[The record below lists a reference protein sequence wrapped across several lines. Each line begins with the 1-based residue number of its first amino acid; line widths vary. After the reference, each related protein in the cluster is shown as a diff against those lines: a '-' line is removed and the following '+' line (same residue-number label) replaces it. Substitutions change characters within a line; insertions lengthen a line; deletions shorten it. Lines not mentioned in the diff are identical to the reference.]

1 LKPCNLFREPAEP
14 LSLKERAEPDPTG
27 FANFPG
33 RGIILFEGIGTMI
46 FHVTM
51 ERAEDGWIVA
61 ECPALPGCVSQGK
74 DEKEA
79 LENIKEAITAWLW
92 AEDQKAAATLR
103 QEPGQQEIVVAV

>member
-1 LKPCNLFREPAEP
+1 
-14 LSLKERAEPDPTG
+14 
-27 FANFPG
+27 
-33 RGIILFEGIGTMI
+33 MI

-103 QEPGQQEIVVAV
+103 QQPGQQEIVVAV